1 MGEILG
7 IGMSHVPYMMNAPEN
22 MLRLRQV
29 LMKVVERIEK
39 RKSNLRKPQF
49 ELRQDGVAEGFGGD
63 ACTVRNEEDGTV
75 GRRKKRVRHKYCLN
89 VNHENF

>member
-7 IGMSHVPYMMNAPEN
+7 IGMSHVPYMMSAPEN

-39 RKSNLRKPQF
+39 RPFQDPPEALEQLVNDPEAIAGNLSISSPLGHVQPAVHVYR
-49 ELRQDGVAEGFGGD
+49 
-63 ACTVRNEEDGTV
+63 
-75 GRRKKRVRHKYCLN
+75 
-89 VNHENF
+89 

>member
-29 LMKVVERIEK
+29 LMKAVERIEK
-39 RKSNLRKPQF
+39 RPF
-49 ELRQDGVAEGFGGD
+49 QDPPEALEQLGSDPMEVTWQVTSWVSTGF
-63 ACTVRNEEDGTV
+63 
-75 GRRKKRVRHKYCLN
+75 RVFGIWR
-89 VNHENF
+89 

>member
-39 RKSNLRKPQF
+39 RPF
-49 ELRQDGVAEGFGGD
+49 QDPPEALEQLGSDPEAVAREHHRSALGCLQPV
-63 ACTVRNEEDGTV
+63 ACL
-75 GRRKKRVRHKYCLN
+75 H
-89 VNHENF
+89 

>member
-39 RKSNLRKPQF
+39 RPF
-49 ELRQDGVAEGFGGD
+49 QDPPEALEQLGNDPEAVAG
-63 ACTVRNEEDGTV
+63 NIILSIGTRLT
-75 GRRKKRVRHKYCLN
+75 GCARISMK
-89 VNHENF
+89 